1 MIGGVSNPRKRRC
14 SSDAGTYFVRGVV
27 VVVGT
32 ETGALSV
39 GFGGAS
45 DAVDDSEVSSGRV
58 EGDRG
63 HKKN

>member
-1 MIGGVSNPRKRRC
+1 M
-14 SSDAGTYFVRGVV
+14 YFVRGVV

-32 ETGALSV
+32 ETGA
-39 GFGGAS
+39 FGVSSEGGD